1 MGWVCVLAVMAV
13 SPALWAVSPAACA
26 GSEGQ
31 MDLLLDAIAE
41 VESRGNAVSVGD
53 SGRAA
58 GVYQIHRSYWADG
71 TRILGV
77 DWDYRDAQDP
87 QKARQVVRAYLSHYG
102 RGKALLD
109 VARIHNGGPKG
120 DEKEAT
126 LAYARKIAQI
136 FYAKSQAGL

>member
-1 MGWVCVLAVMAV
+1 MGFVSVLVAVAV
-13 SPALWAVSPAACA
+13 GSALWAASPSARA
-26 GSEGQ
+26 GGEEQ
-31 MDLLLDAIAE
+31 MDLLLDAIAQA
-41 VESRGNAVSVGD
+41 ESRGNSVSVGD

-58 GVYQIHRSYWADG
+58 GMYQIHRPYWADG

-120 DEKEAT
+120 DEKETT
-126 LAYARKIAQI
+126 LAYARKIERI
-136 FYAKSQAGL
+136 LYAKP